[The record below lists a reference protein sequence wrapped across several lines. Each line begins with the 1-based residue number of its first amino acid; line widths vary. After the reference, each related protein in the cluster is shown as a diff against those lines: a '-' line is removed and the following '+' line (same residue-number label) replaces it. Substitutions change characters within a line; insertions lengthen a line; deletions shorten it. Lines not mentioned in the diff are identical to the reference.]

1 MMLVYE
7 DFMERLLTSGDQ
19 QKPNCAVYHFNND
32 EQNLGMHSSIF
43 GVGAQF

>member
-1 MMLVYE
+1 MILVYD
-7 DFMERLLTSGDQ
+7 DFKKTQLTSGDQ
-19 QKPNCAVYHFNND
+19 QKLNCAVYHLNND